1 MCGKLI
7 DRLIGNTYNRR
18 KYYRCCVRNFMED
31 IEDSDQKCLQGLLW
45 WTLLFCFKWLQT
57 YSSMQIQLFLI
68 FFFFP
73 SLLFL
78 DAMIYVDL
86 KKIGYDIRKIDGEIN
101 EINIFFLLKEKTEFT
116 YYEKKS
122 NMR

>member
-1 MCGKLI
+1 MA
-7 DRLIGNTYNRR
+7 
-18 KYYRCCVRNFMED
+18 
-31 IEDSDQKCLQGLLW
+31 SD
-45 WTLLFCFKWLQT
+45 LFFHANSIISYL
-57 YSSMQIQLFLI
+57 
-68 FFFFP
+68 FFFP

>member
-18 KYYRCCVRNFMED
+18 KYRCCVRNFMED

-78 DAMIYVDL
+78 DAMI
-86 KKIGYDIRKIDGEIN
+86 KIYKNIRR
-101 EINIFFLLKEKTEFT
+101 LEKNRLR
-116 YYEKKS
+116 YSK
-122 NMR
+122 NRWRDQ